1 MVTGQFFI
9 QKVSPQT
16 EEPQAPRQKV
26 SGLRKRARQK
36 KTVKRLKAETQS
48 SEIQTKGLGEKM
60 RFT

>member
-1 MVTGQFFI
+1 MVTGQFI

-36 KTVKRLKAETQS
+36 KTVKRLKVETQS
-48 SEIQTKGLGEKM
+48 SEIQTKGLGGKM